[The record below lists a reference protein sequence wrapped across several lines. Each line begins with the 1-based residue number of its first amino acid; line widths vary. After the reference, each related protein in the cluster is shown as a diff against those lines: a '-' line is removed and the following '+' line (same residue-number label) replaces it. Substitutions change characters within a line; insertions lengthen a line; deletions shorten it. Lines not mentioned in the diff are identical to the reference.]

1 MLKKDLLNLIKNASE
16 EQDIDDLLKDSDLG
30 RKFTKEGLTLDNF
43 KELCSND
50 EIFKSFLE
58 GEKSNN
64 FENKLSEWKKE
75 NLEKEL
81 EPFIKEKYPKL
92 IDDPLEKKFLEQQ
105 KEIERMKA
113 DNAKKDLL
121 NLSIKY
127 INDNKKAVPG
137 DWVEKFLGE
146 DFETTKTK
154 LDEVSKMIE
163 DRASLMFESK
173 IKDTTYIP
181 GMGGDG
187 ETSSIGQILADNAN
201 KNSKLE
207 SDPWA
212 NE

>member
-16 EQDIDDLLKDSDLG
+16 EQDIDDLLKNSDLAK
-30 RKFTKEGLTLDNF
+30 KFTTEGLTLDNF
-43 KELCSND
+43 KELCSKD

-58 GEKSNN
+58 NEKNN
-64 FENKLSEWKKE
+64 DFENKLSEWKKE

-81 EPFIKEKYPKL
+81 SPFIKEKYPEL
-92 IDDPLEKKFLEQQ
+92 IEDPVQKQLLEQQ

-113 DNAKKDLL
+113 ENAKKDLL

-127 INDNKKAVPG
+127 ISENKKAVPG

-181 GMGGDG
+181 GMGDNG
-187 ETSSIGQILADNAN
+187 EISSIGQMLADNAN